1 MIRLPPR
8 YTRTD
13 TLFPYTTLFRSIG
26 AQSIA
31 KIFGGAFGD
40 QHQHQILQPRIMA
53 GDQQMP
59 RVAPR
64 FADHVEQRRGR
75 GEIDAAVPMRFER
88 VETGGGS
95 EYVERFDDPH
105 RGRGDDAIDRQ
116 PLVLQI
122 VRSEERRVGK
132 ECVSTC
138 RYRWSPYH

>member
-13 TLFPYTTLFRSIG
+13 TLFPYTTLFLDIG

-31 KIFGGAFGD
+31 NIFGGAFGD

-53 GDQQMP
+53 GDPQMP

-75 GEIDAAVPMRFER
+75 GEIDEAVPMRFER

-95 EYVERFDDPH
+95 ESVEGLDDPPP
-105 RGRGDDAIDRQ
+105 GRSGEAMSRQ
-116 PLVLQI
+116 P
-122 VRSEERRVGK
+122 
-132 ECVSTC
+132 
-138 RYRWSPYH
+138 PF